1 MRNSASPAEVG
12 SVLFAASR
20 LPPEP
25 DLMTDRLHCLGRLL
39 SWGLCACTLTFTVA
53 GIGCGSLYR
62 RADTKA
68 VRTSVTPVERGQVQL
83 AGPASKPG
91 RYTTRVGLYAFHT
104 DFPIDTTDPLFRE
117 LEDLP
122 DQIES
127 ELRLPTGTNVIRVHL
142 FDNEDKYHAFLRA
155 KDPKL
160 PLRSAYFFAEPTRS
174 AGQSPDLNVYTW
186 TGPRLKT
193 DLRHELT
200 HALLHGTLKGVPL
213 WLDEG
218 LAGFFEQPVLND
230 GVNLLHLDALRTYEP
245 LRQGPFRG
253 DMARLEK
260 LSQVNQMGRPEYQE
274 AWAWVH
280 FMLRGEPKARQV
292 LLDHLQILRSTSN
305 PGLLLPKL
313 EAVTGDPAPQ
323 LLAYLTK
330 LELPNPSRLRQ
341 AGN

>member
-1 MRNSASPAEVG
+1 
-12 SVLFAASR
+12 
-20 LPPEP
+20 
-25 DLMTDRLHCLGRLL
+25 MTDRLHRLRRL
-39 SWGLCACTLTFTVA
+39 TLRAGLFAVGVTAT
-53 GIGCGSLYR
+53 GCGSLDR
-62 RADTKA
+62 RAEQKVT
-68 VRTSVTPVERGQVQL
+68 RTSDPLVERGQATQPL
-83 AGPASKPG
+83 AARPG
-91 RYTTRVGLYAFHT
+91 KHATRVGQYVFHT
-104 DFPIDTTDPLFRE
+104 DFPLDTSDPLFRE

-127 ELRLPTGTNVIRVHL
+127 ELRLPTGTNLIRVYL
-142 FDNEDKYHAFLRA
+142 FDDEDRYHAFLRA

-160 PLRSAYFFAEPTRS
+160 PLRSAYFFAEPTR
-174 AGQSPDLNVYTW
+174 GQGLPPDLHVYTW
-186 TGPRLKT
+186 VGPRLKT

-218 LAGFFEQPVLND
+218 LAGFFEQPAAND

-245 LRQGPFRG
+245 LRNGPFRG

-280 FMLRGEPKARQV
+280 YMLRGDAKARQV
-292 LLDHLQILRSTSN
+292 LLEHLQTLRATSN

-313 EAVTGDPAPQ
+313 EAAIGDPNPS
-323 LLAYLTK
+323 LVAYLNK
-330 LELPNPSRLRQ
+330 LELPSTQGRVRQ
-341 AGN
+341 VAR

>member
-1 MRNSASPAEVG
+1 
-12 SVLFAASR
+12 
-20 LPPEP
+20 
-25 DLMTDRLHCLGRLL
+25 MTDRLHRLNRLL
-39 SWGLCACTLTFTVA
+39 SWAVCVGAVGT
-53 GIGCGSLYR
+53 IGCGSLDR
-62 RADTKA
+62 RSENKT
-68 VRTSVTPVERGQVQL
+68 VRTSDPAIERGQAQATAP
-83 AGPASKPG
+83 AGKPSKF
-91 RYTTRVGLYAFHT
+91 TTRVAQYVFHT
-104 DFPIDTTDPLFRE
+104 DFPIDASDSLFRE

-127 ELRLPTGTNVIRVHL
+127 ELRLPASTNLIRVFL
-142 FDNEDKYHAFLRA
+142 FDDEERYHAFLRA

-160 PLRSAYFFAEPTRS
+160 PLRSAYFFAEPTRGS
-174 AGQSPDLNVYTW
+174 GLPPDLHVYTW

-218 LAGFFEQPVLND
+218 LAGFFEQPILND

-245 LRQGPFRG
+245 LRNGPFHG

-280 FMLRGEPKARQV
+280 FMLRSDAKTRQV
-292 LLDHLQILRSTSN
+292 LLEHLQTLRTTST

-313 EAVTGDPAPQ
+313 EAVVGDPNPQ
-323 LLAYLTK
+323 LLTYLSK
-330 LELPNPSRLRQ
+330 LDLPSASNRVRQ
-341 AGN
+341 AGR